1 MAQQNEWI
9 FRRAVQDLHV
19 QIIGVVG
26 EHAREREERVKRS
39 RNCQLMTS
47 IEINRRRRRPSCASS

>member
-19 QIIGVVG
+19 QIIEVVG
-26 EHAREREERVKRS
+26 EHARTGERSV
-39 RNCQLMTS
+39 
-47 IEINRRRRRPSCASS
+47 